1 MILIGTD
8 EGIYRFFEDC
18 GWPIFHCFQDR
29 AVVGLASPSTGVL
42 AALDRSGDILESTDH
57 GMTWRVIPSPEGSG
71 RPTAI
76 TVDGTPPAIIVA
88 TKPLGLY
95 RRFIGGADAESFAD
109 RGERVRPP
117 ADPPRPWPC
126 RRGRDAG
133 RGQTEAG
140 RAKCER
146 AEARGV
152 VAPPGSSRAQGHG
165 RTRGPRADGLLP
177 GWLYAAVSGAGLW
190 RSGDVGKSWV
200 QCKGLPSEVYAVRP
214 VAGRA
219 GHLWAAT
226 HDGCWLSTDAG
237 QTWEDRSAGLE
248 NVRHVARH
256 RGQAGCARRAPRR
269 GRAEGPIESA
279 AAPRGGLNFALYE
292 STNSGKTWTQVKRNF
307 PEVIEYDTITD
318 VRFDPASTENVVV
331 ALGSGELWSTRNGGA
346 YWGPLAR
353 QIRAARVLCA
363 VK

>member
-18 GWPIFHCFQDR
+18 GWPIFHCLQDR
-29 AVVGLASPSTGVL
+29 AVVGLASLSAGVL
-42 AALDRSGDILESTDH
+42 AALDRSGEILESTDN
-57 GMTWRVIPSPEGSG
+57 GMTWRVLPLPEGAG

-76 TVDGTPPAIIVA
+76 TVDGTPPAIVVA

-95 RRFIGGADAESFAD
+95 QRFIGAPTPKDSSAPAAGFAPRTIQRARGLAGGAATLVAP
-109 RGERVRPP
+109 RPKRVEPSANELKLAGWLPLLAPP
-117 ADPPRPWPC
+117 A
-126 RRGRDAG
+126 
-133 RGQTEAG
+133 
-140 RAKCER
+140 
-146 AEARGV
+146 
-152 VAPPGSSRAQGHG
+152 
-165 RTRGPRADGLLP
+165 PRATVGPEVRVLAAAP
-177 GWLYAAVSGAGLW
+177 GWLYAAVSGSGLW
-190 RSGDVGKSWV
+190 RSGDGGKSWV

-226 HDGCWLSTDAG
+226 HDGCWLSTDSG

-248 NVRHVARH
+248 KVRHARAIEVKPDAPDVLLAGVA
-256 RGQAGCARRAPRR
+256 PK
-269 GRAEGPIESA
+269 GPIEST

-292 STNSGKTWTQVKRNF
+292 SNNGGKTWTQVKRNF

-318 VRFDPASTENVVV
+318 ARFDPASTDNVVV